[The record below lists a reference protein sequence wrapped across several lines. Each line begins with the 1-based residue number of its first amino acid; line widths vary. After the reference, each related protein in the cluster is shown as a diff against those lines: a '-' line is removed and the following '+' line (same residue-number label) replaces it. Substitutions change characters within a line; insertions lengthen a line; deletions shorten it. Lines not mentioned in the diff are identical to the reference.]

1 MKHAGA
7 RLLWSHLRPQARA
20 LRWLAVWS
28 LVESVPFF
36 VSGVLISTAVD
47 RGFLAGSL
55 GQGFGWLGGL
65 AAVWIIGAVATRRVY
80 PWLSAS
86 VEPLRDSLTT
96 IVVSASLRYVVHRPG
111 TGGKPSIDMTA
122 GAGVTRATAE
132 VEAVRA
138 MMGTLLRNVR
148 QVLSAGVAALG
159 GLTLL
164 SPWIALIAAPC
175 LVLAVATF
183 AVLQRFLVARYRAVV
198 LADESVGATAAPL
211 IDGIRDVAAQA
222 ALTRAAD
229 EVDGPIGTH
238 ARTQRAFARARTAGP
253 PIIALGA
260 YVPLFILLA
269 AAPWLTAHH
278 NLTVGAIVGAVYYLL
293 SGIQPGLQI
302 IVNVGGTVLVH
313 LSVVLTRLAEV
324 TSVPAVSAE
333 QESSPGGDPVGHQLR
348 VRGLTFA
355 YSEHAEPV
363 ISGLDIDVPEGL
375 HLAVVG
381 PSGIGKSTLAN
392 LIARLITPQ
401 HGKLE
406 LGGAALE
413 RIDEFQ
419 LRTMVALIPQEAYVF
434 AGTLRE
440 NLTYLRPD
448 LGVADDGG
456 AHPGDGELDGALHAV
471 GLEQLAARLGGY
483 DAQIPPGGGELTP
496 GERQLIALGRVYVS
510 RASLVILDEATCHLD
525 PATEARAE
533 TAFRERDGTL
543 IVIAHRISSAL
554 RADQVLLMD
563 GAECHLGTHQELLHR
578 NSRYAQLVGH
588 WTGEPAPE
596 ANGHRAVP
604 ERRAS
609 RRERAGQAR

>member
-1 MKHAGA
+1 
-7 RLLWSHLRPQARA
+7 
-20 LRWLAVWS
+20 
-28 LVESVPFF
+28 
-36 VSGVLISTAVD
+36 
-47 RGFLAGSL
+47 
-55 GQGFGWLGGL
+55 
-65 AAVWIIGAVATRRVY
+65 
-80 PWLSAS
+80 
-86 VEPLRDSLTT
+86 
-96 IVVSASLRYVVHRPG
+96 
-111 TGGKPSIDMTA
+111 
-122 GAGVTRATAE
+122 

-175 LVLAVATF
+175 LVLAVTAF

-198 LADESVGATAAPL
+198 LADENVGATAAPL

-222 ALTRAAD
+222 ALSRAAD

-260 YVPLFILLA
+260 YVPLLILLA

-313 LSVVLTRLAEV
+313 LSVVLNRLAEV
-324 TSVPAVSAE
+324 TTVPAVPE
-333 QESSPGGDPVGHQLR
+333 EHPPSPGGDPTGHQLR

-406 LGGAALE
+406 LGGTALE

-448 LGVADDGG
+448 LGVADEGG
-456 AHPGDGELDGALHAV
+456 AHPGDGELDEALHAV

-554 RADQVLLMD
+554 RADQILLMD
-563 GAECHLGTHQELLHR
+563 GAECHLGTHQELLRR

-596 ANGHRAVP
+596 ANGHQAVP
-604 ERRAS
+604 EHRAS
-609 RRERAGQAR
+609 RRERAGQARSGRQPVSGGPASRSAAGTAGARGARRGRSR